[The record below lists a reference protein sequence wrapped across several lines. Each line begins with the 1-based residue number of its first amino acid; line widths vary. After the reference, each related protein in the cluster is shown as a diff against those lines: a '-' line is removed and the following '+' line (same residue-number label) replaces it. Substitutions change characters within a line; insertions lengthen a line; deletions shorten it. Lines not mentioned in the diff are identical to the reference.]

1 MVAAA
6 LVVLDVSAVEPGAP
20 PALRP
25 PARPTRSEPPNMA
38 CTACDGDGLFG
49 GRIPRWTKPKQAEN
63 ARPRMRLMVANT
75 LSNTKE
81 EFVLEDGSN
90 TVRWYICGPT
100 VYDRCA
106 SCKLN
111 TVLNRARSHYHCMHV
126 GMSAP
131 RMFECM
137 SVCASPSILKVRWK
151 ILSAQSCQLTGLL
164 EIFEVKA

>member
-1 MVAAA
+1 MRLRWVAAAA
-6 LVVLDVSAVEPGAP
+6 LVVLDVSAAAPGAP

-25 PARPTRSEPPNMA
+25 LARLPCNDLPAMA
-38 CTACDGDGLFG
+38 CTSCDGEGLLEG

-75 LSNTKE
+75 LSDTKE

-106 SCKLN
+106 SYLN
-111 TVLNRARSHYHCMHV
+111 TALN
-126 GMSAP
+126 P
-131 RMFECM
+131 K
-137 SVCASPSILKVRWK
+137 PKP
-151 ILSAQSCQLTGLL
+151 
-164 EIFEVKA
+164 